1 MYTFRKGGMSMS
13 GIAVVD
19 ELGCV
24 GVIVRT
30 VELDTLLRWG
40 LVVDLYVEDYGML
53 ADFCGRYQVT
63 MVTLRGDFVR
73 LMVMQRE

>member
-1 MYTFRKGGMSMS
+1 MYAFRKRGMSMS

-19 ELGCV
+19 EIGYV
-24 GVIVRT
+24 GVVVRA
-30 VELDTLLRWG
+30 VELDSLLRWG
-40 LVVDLYVEDYGML
+40 VVVDLYVENYGAL

-63 MVTLRGDFVR
+63 MMTLRGDFVR